1 MKNRKDFYI
10 FLRKKA
16 KIIPLSQQILLL
28 RYEVIPYR
36 SIILFNFT
44 IVNQMVTNKMK
55 WSVKHSRII
64 LEVICL
70 LYIILFA
77 YAAVSKLL
85 DFESFRIQLAQS
97 PLLTAHADWLAW
109 TVPLSELIVAGVLFV
124 PRLRFWGLSASFF
137 LMVMFTTYIV
147 IILNFTDF
155 IPCSCGG
162 VLEDLGWTE
171 HLVFNLL
178 FVLLALIGILLLNPK
193 GSYSRNQNQQRNHP
207 SEPKKLTGKLLVV
220 LGILTLGSMALV
232 TGLFLWSEDMVHHRN
247 NFTRRYPHHPIK
259 RIHELG
265 LGFNSYYLAGAG
277 QGRIFLANPTSPLH
291 IVASDTTLRDT
302 MHVQMKI
309 PYENIGFRSIKTF
322 VRPPHFYLMDGTVP
336 IIFRGST
343 DTWAAKP
350 ILRGEAYFSLA
361 VPLSPNTFA
370 IRARSTQN
378 NENELGLVRLGDSIP
393 LSLKPDLLQK
403 QVDGV
408 FDTDGAL
415 LHDPVS
421 NLVVYVHYY
430 HNKIILAD
438 TLLQRTRYGRTI
450 DTISFP
456 QIKVAT
462 LQKSDQ
468 RKLAAPPL
476 IVNKR
481 AAVSNGLLF
490 VQGNLLGRNES
501 EFMWKRASII
511 DVYDLIDLSYVLSF
525 YVHHT
530 RGEHLKD
537 FLVAEGNFIGIFD
550 QTLVLYKLQ
559 GPSFDSIK
567 ANAQNDTLAIMQD

>member
-1 MKNRKDFYI
+1 
-10 FLRKKA
+10 
-16 KIIPLSQQILLL
+16 
-28 RYEVIPYR
+28 
-36 SIILFNFT
+36 
-44 IVNQMVTNKMK
+44 MVTNKMK
-55 WSVKHSRII
+55 WSAKHSRII
-64 LEVICL
+64 VEVICL

-97 PLLTAHADWLAW
+97 PLLTAHADWVAW
-109 TVPLSELIVAGVLFV
+109 TVPLSELIVAGMLFV
-124 PRLRFWGLSASFF
+124 PRLRFWALNAAFS
-137 LMVMFTTYIV
+137 LMVMFTAYIV

-171 HLVFNLL
+171 HLVFNLV
-178 FVLLALIGILLLNPK
+178 FVLSALIGILLLNPK
-193 GSYSRNQNQQRNHP
+193 GSYRRNQNQQWNHP

-220 LGILTLGSMALV
+220 LGILTLGSMAMV

-259 RIHELG
+259 RTHELD

-291 IVASDTTLRDT
+291 MVVTDTTLSDT
-302 MHVQMKI
+302 LHLQMKI
-309 PYENIGFRSIKTF
+309 PYQNIGFRSIKTI
-322 VRPPHFYLMDGTVP
+322 VHPPYFYFMDGTVP

-343 DTWAAKP
+343 DTWTANP

-361 VPLSPNTFA
+361 VPLSPNSFA

-408 FDTDGAL
+408 FDTDGVL
-415 LHDPVS
+415 LHDLVS
-421 NLVVYVHYY
+421 NQVVYVHYY

-438 TLLQRTRYGRTI
+438 TLLQTTRYGRTI
-450 DTISFP
+450 DTIRFP

-462 LQKSDQ
+462 LQKSNQ
-468 RKLAAPPL
+468 RKMAAPPL

-481 AAVSNGLLF
+481 AAVGNGLLF

-501 EFMWKRASII
+501 EFMWNRASVI
-511 DVYDLIDLSYVLSF
+511 DVYDLMDLSYVLSF
-525 YVHHT
+525 YVHHI
-530 RGEHLKD
+530 RGEPLKD
-537 FLVAEGNFIGIFD
+537 FLVSEGNFIGIFD
-550 QTLVLYKLQ
+550 QTLVTYKLQ
-559 GPSFDSIK
+559 GPPFDNIR
-567 ANAQNDTLAIMQD
+567 ANAQNDTLAIMQDQPEKPALMGQKAQSAG

>member
-1 MKNRKDFYI
+1 
-10 FLRKKA
+10 
-16 KIIPLSQQILLL
+16 
-28 RYEVIPYR
+28 
-36 SIILFNFT
+36 
-44 IVNQMVTNKMK
+44 MK
-55 WSVKHSRII
+55 WSVKHIRIT

-77 YAAVSKLL
+77 YAAVNKLL

-97 PLLTAHADWLAW
+97 PLLTAHADWVAW
-109 TVPLSELIVAGVLFV
+109 TVPLSELIVAGMLFV
-124 PRLRFWGLSASFF
+124 PRLRFWGLCSAFF
-137 LMVMFTTYIV
+137 LMSMFTAYIV

-178 FVLLALIGILLLNPK
+178 FVLLALIGILLSNPQ
-193 GSYSRNQNQQRNHP
+193 GSNGGNQNQQRNHP
-207 SEPKKLTGKLLVV
+207 WAPRGLTGKLLVIIGA
-220 LGILTLGSMALV
+220 LALGSMSLV

-259 RIHELG
+259 RTYELD

-291 IVASDTTLRDT
+291 MVVSDTTLRDT
-302 MHVQMKI
+302 LHIQMKI
-309 PYENIGFRSIKTF
+309 PRENMGFRSIRTI
-322 VRPPHFYLMDGTVP
+322 VRPPYFYFMDGTVP

-343 DTWAAKP
+343 DTWSANP
-350 ILRGEAYFSLA
+350 LLRDEAYFSLA

-408 FDTDGAL
+408 FDTDGVL
-415 LHDPVS
+415 LHDPLS
-421 NLVVYVHYY
+421 NQVVYVHYY

-462 LQKSDQ
+462 LQKNNQ
-468 RKLAAPPL
+468 RKMAAPPL

-481 AAVSNGLLF
+481 AAVHNGLLF

-501 EFMWKRASII
+501 EFMWKRASVI
-511 DVYDLIDLSYVLSF
+511 DVYDLMDVSYVLSF
-525 YVHHT
+525 YVQHF
-530 RGEHLKD
+530 RGKPLKD

-550 QTLVLYKLQ
+550 QTLVTYKLQ
-559 GPSFDSIK
+559 GPSFDGIR
-567 ANAQNDTLAIMQD
+567 ANAQNETLAPLQD